1 MAAFSMVESELVSV
15 NYKVKMAKKKLRYKE
30 KQPYFYGNG
39 QKNNDESASIDRRVS
54 NIESSTWAEPAAASR
69 ATVLSSA
76 KLMN

>member
-1 MAAFSMVESELVSV
+1 MVESELVSV

-54 NIESSTWAEPAAASR
+54 NIESSQSN
-69 ATVLSSA
+69 VSFSCYSSVVC
-76 KLMN
+76 